1 MKRVLLFLCAGLVS
15 CAGAK
20 SRKFLTQTRLHRT
33 IALMPAVFSVFD
45 SPSASD
51 LFDPPPRK
59 KPYKPLTWKAASK
72 SCANCEAYAFE
83 LQNTIHRLLT
93 ANSEKYRVVL
103 LSLDDTNARLENR
116 FFKMENLTHKKASE
130 LAQELDVDALLV
142 PTVGLSYRLEPN
154 VEIPFMLPLSSG
166 TTLGPL
172 GLVSPTS
179 GGFPAAL
186 KSNCSMARNQ
196 ACCGVLVRKGT
207 TTFLIS
213 KCATKRIFSSNCPK
227 YFLTAHQQAG
237 LL

>member
-1 MKRVLLFLCAGLVS
+1 
-15 CAGAK
+15 
-20 SRKFLTQTRLHRT
+20 
-33 IALMPAVFSVFD
+33 MPAVFSVFD

-51 LFDPPPRK
+51 LFDPSPRK

-166 TTLGPL
+166 TTLGAIGL
-172 GLVSPTS
+172 GVANERW
-179 GGFPAAL
+179 FPRSL
-186 KSNCSMARNQ
+186 EIKLFN
-196 ACCGVLVRKGT
+196 G
-207 TTFLIS
+207 
-213 KCATKRIFSSNCPK
+213 PEP
-227 YFLTAHQQAG
+227 G
-237 LL
+237 LLWGIGQERDYDIPYFQVCNQKNILIELPEVFPYRTSASRSTLDEYYPGLR